1 MLKLAKKEPGIVVS
15 AAVHVTALALL
26 LFWLPSSAFPD
37 AEEGI
42 PVEMITEEMLGQ
54 ITRGEKDAKEVT
66 ADKKP
71 VVTRQ
76 ADVHE
81 RKDEREDKRDMPSAP
96 KRPADMKTDDKPV
109 EPTSNPPPPPPPPPP
124 PKKVEAEQKPSEQE
138 LADLVEQKEAEAL
151 AQKKAAEAKAK
162 AEAEA
167 KVKAKALADA
177 QAAKAKAEA
186 DSKAKALADAQAAK
200 AKAEADAKAK
210 ALADA
215 QTAKAKAE
223 ADDKAKAVAAAKA
236 REQAEAKARKDAELA
251 NKYDPGAIRALIQ
264 SKDVSQ
270 STGSTGAEVNRTA
283 SLGTATGSA
292 AKLSP
297 SMQQQ
302 LVGLLRDQ
310 LNKCWD
316 IPVVMRSV
324 VRAPT
329 PSVRFSVNPD
339 GSLASQPQVVET
351 DSDELFRVA
360 ADSAVRAV
368 QKCSPL
374 KIPAQFAP
382 YYNNWKDL
390 RFKFDIRDL

>member
-1 MLKLAKKEPGIVVS
+1 VLKLAKKEPGFVVS
-15 AAVHVTALALL
+15 GVVHVTALALL
-26 LFWLPSSAFPD
+26 LFWLPSSSFPD

-42 PVEMITEEMLGQ
+42 PVEMITEDMLGQ
-54 ITRGEKDAKEVT
+54 ITKGEKDAKQVT
-66 ADKKP
+66 ADQKP
-71 VVTRQ
+71 VVVRK
-76 ADVHE
+76 ADVTE
-81 RKDEREDKRDMPSAP
+81 RKDEREDKHDMPSAP

-109 EPTSNPPPPPPPPPP
+109 EPVSSPPPPPPPPPP
-124 PKKVEAEQKPSEQE
+124 PKKVEQKPTEQE

-162 AEAEA
+162 AEAEE
-167 KVKAKALADA
+167 KAKAKAVA
-177 QAAKAKAEA
+177 EARAKAKAEA
-186 DSKAKALADAQAAK
+186 DAKAKALADAQAAK

-210 ALADA
+210 AKAVAL
-215 QTAKAKAE
+215 AKAKA
-223 ADDKAKAVAAAKA
+223 D
-236 REQAEAKARKDAELA
+236 AEAKARREAELA

-302 LVGLLRDQ
+302 LIGLLRDQ

-324 VRAPT
+324 VQPPT
-329 PSVRFSVNPD
+329 PSIRFSVNQD
-339 GSLASQPQVVET
+339 GTLASQPQVV
-351 DSDELFRVA
+351 DAQSDELFRVA
-360 ADSAVRAV
+360 AESAIRAV

>member
-1 MLKLAKKEPGIVVS
+1 MIFEKNQDRKQGTSVLNQAKKEPGIVVS
-15 AAVHVTALALL
+15 AAVHITALAVL

-54 ITRGEKDAKEVT
+54 ITKGEKDAKEVT

-76 ADVHE
+76 ADIHE

-96 KRPADMKTDDKPV
+96 KRTADMKTDDKPI
-109 EPTSNPPPPPPPPPP
+109 EPVSAPPPPP
-124 PKKVEAEQKPSEQE
+124 PKKVEVEQKPGEQE

-151 AQKKAAEAKAK
+151 MQKKAAEVKVKAL
-162 AEAEA
+162 ADAQA
-167 KVKAKALADA
+167 AKAKALADA
-177 QAAKAKAEA
+177 QAAKAKA
-186 DSKAKALADAQAAK
+186 D
-200 AKAEADAKAK
+200 ADAKAK
-210 ALADA
+210 AVAA
-215 QTAKAKAE
+215 SKAK
-223 ADDKAKAVAAAKA
+223 
-236 REQAEAKARKDAELA
+236 EQAEAKARREAELA

-270 STGSTGAEVNRTA
+270 STGSTGAEINRTA

-292 AKLSP
+292 ARLSP

-302 LVGLLRDQ
+302 LIGLLRDQ

-339 GSLASQPQVVET
+339 GSLASQPQIVET
-351 DSDELFRVA
+351 DSDELFRVS

-368 QKCSPL
+368 QKCNPL

-382 YYNNWKDL
+382 YYNSWKDL